1 MSLTAAN
8 TTKRIVIVSGLSG
21 SGKSVAL
28 HRLEDL
34 GYYCID
40 NIPATLLAQLIEQL
54 MHGDDPMYRHLA
66 IGLDARNKRTDLA
79 AIPEQVKDLNA
90 RGIQAEILFLT
101 TDDQVL
107 IKRYSESR
115 RRHPLSSNNLSL
127 EDAIDLER
135 EMLAPLS
142 HSADIIFD
150 TTRTSVH
157 DLRDL
162 IAQRVYTRLPG
173 TMSLLFKSFGFK
185 YGVPT
190 DAEYVFDVRCLPN
203 PYWDQNLRQY
213 SGLDQPV
220 IDFLGAQELVLK
232 MQNDITT
239 FLSNWI
245 PQFVRNNRSYLTIA
259 IGCTGGHHRSVYL
272 AERLAEHFSQ
282 EYAQVLVRHSELSN
296 QNSLELKTNERFF
309 SI

>member
-1 MSLTAAN
+1 MSEIN
-8 TTKRIVIVSGLSG
+8 NNMNRIVIVSGLSG

-40 NIPATLLAQLIEQL
+40 NIPAALLPQLIDQL
-54 MHGDDPMYRHLA
+54 MLSDDPMYRNLA

-79 AIPEQVKDLNA
+79 AIPEFIKSLPA
-90 RGIQAEILFLT
+90 RNVHAEILFLS
-101 TDDQVL
+101 TDDEVL

-115 RRHPLSSNNLSL
+115 RRHPLSSNAMSL
-127 EDAIDLER
+127 EDAIEHER
-135 EMLAPLS
+135 EMLRPLS
-142 HSADIIFD
+142 NSADILFD

-162 IAQRVYTRLPG
+162 IAERVYTRLPG

-185 YGVPT
+185 YGVPV

-203 PYWDQNLRQY
+203 PYWETSLRPY
-213 SGLDQPV
+213 SGLDEPV
-220 IDFLGAQELVLK
+220 INFLDEQELVQK
-232 MQNDITT
+232 MLADITQ
-239 FLSNWI
+239 FLENWI
-245 PQFVRNNRSYLTIA
+245 PQFIKNNRSYLTIG

-272 AERLAEHFSQ
+272 TEKLTKHFSSI
-282 EYAQVLVRHSELSN
+282 YSQVLVRHSELSS
-296 QNSLELKTNERFF
+296 QTDLELKTNERFL

>member
-1 MSLTAAN
+1 M
-8 TTKRIVIVSGLSG
+8 
-21 SGKSVAL
+21 AL

-40 NIPATLLAQLIEQL
+40 NIPATLLPQLVDQL
-54 MHGDDPMYRHLA
+54 MLTNDSMYQSLA

-79 AIPEQVKDLNA
+79 AIPALVKDLRV
-90 RGIQAEILFLT
+90 RGIHAEILFLS
-101 TDDQVL
+101 TDDEVL

-115 RRHPLSSNNLSL
+115 RRHPLSSNKLSL
-127 EDAIDLER
+127 EDAIQHER
-135 EMLAPLS
+135 EMLSPLS
-142 HSADIIFD
+142 NSADILFD

-162 IAQRVYTRLPG
+162 IAQRIYTRLPG

-185 YGVPT
+185 YGVPV

-203 PYWDQNLRQY
+203 PYWETSLRQY

-220 IDFLGAQELVLK
+220 IDFLGSQKLVQK
-232 MQNDITT
+232 MQQDIIN
-239 FLSNWI
+239 FLEHWI
-245 PQFVRNNRSYLTIA
+245 PEFIKNNRSYLTIG

-272 AERLAEHFSQ
+272 AERITEHFSKL
-282 EYAQVLVRHSELSN
+282 YAQVLVRHPELNN
-296 QNSLELKTNERFF
+296 QNSLELKTNERFL

>member
-1 MSLTAAN
+1 ML
-8 TTKRIVIVSGLSG
+8 IVSGLSG

-40 NIPATLLAQLIEQL
+40 NIPATMLSQLVDQLIL
-54 MHGDDPMYRHLA
+54 TDDPMYQQLA

-79 AIPEQVKDLNA
+79 AIPELVKQLSN
-90 RGIQAEILFLT
+90 RGVEAEILFLT
-101 TDDQVL
+101 TENEVL

-115 RRHPLSSNNLSL
+115 RRHPLSSNTMSL
-127 EDAIDLER
+127 EDAIAHER

-142 HSADIIFD
+142 NSADILFD

-185 YGVPT
+185 YGVPV

-203 PYWDQNLRQY
+203 PYWEQSLRQF
-213 SGLDQPV
+213 SGLEQPV
-220 IDFLGAQELVLK
+220 IDYLGKQKLVVK
-232 MQNDITT
+232 MQADIIS
-239 FLSNWI
+239 FLEDWI
-245 PQFVRNNRSYLTIA
+245 PQFIQNNRSYLTIA

-272 AERLAEHFSQ
+272 AEKMAEHFREIYS
-282 EYAQVLVRHSELSN
+282 QVLVRHSELKN
-296 QNSLELKTNERFF
+296 QNSLELKTNERFL